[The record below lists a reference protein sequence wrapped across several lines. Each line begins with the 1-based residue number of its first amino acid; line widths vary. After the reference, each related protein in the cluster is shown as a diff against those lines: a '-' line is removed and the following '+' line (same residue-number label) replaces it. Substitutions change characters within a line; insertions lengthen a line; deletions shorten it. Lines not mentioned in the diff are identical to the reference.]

1 MATPSAALGRADQDL
16 PGSPCRLAGVID
28 QLEPFHDA
36 VTRKTDGTPYTVT
49 ARDDGFDVGL
59 DIVDARWFVIYSTQG
74 LKRAFVHRVNVDG
87 DQYTITDRTYSVSWS
102 AGVPRLKLQAE
113 AFVGRKYQ
121 FSSQKT
127 WALNGKREP
136 AKVVD
141 YTFSSE
147 EGRGLIKA
155 AAREVGLKERMPL
168 SVKAPLIFGIVVGVL
183 SIGGVL
189 AAWLLGAF

>member
-1 MATPSAALGRADQDL
+1 MRNT
-16 PGSPCRLAGVID
+16 
-28 QLEPFHDA
+28 E
-36 VTRKTDGTPYTVT
+36 GTPYTVT

-59 DIVDARWFVIYSTQG
+59 DIVNARWFGIYSAQG
-74 LKRAFVHRVNVDG
+74 LKRVFVHRVKVDEKH
-87 DQYTITDRTYSVSWS
+87 YTITDRTYSVSWS
-102 AGVPRLKLQAE
+102 AGAPRLKLQAE

-121 FSSQKT
+121 FSAQKT
-127 WALNGKREP
+127 WGLNGTGKP

-141 YTFSSE
+141 YSFSSE

-168 SVKAPLIFGIVVGVL
+168 SVKAPLIFGVVVGIV

-189 AAWLLGAF
+189 VAWLLGAF

>member
-1 MATPSAALGRADQDL
+1 VGAPSAAPGRAHQDL
-16 PGSPCRLAGVID
+16 AGSPCRLAGVID
-28 QLEPFHDA
+28 QLGPFRDA
-36 VTRKTDGTPYTVT
+36 VTRTTDGTPYTVT

-59 DIVDARWFVIYSTQG
+59 DIVDARWLGIYSTQG
-74 LKRAFVHRVNVDG
+74 LKRAFLHRVAVDG
-87 DQYTITDRTYSVSWS
+87 DHYTVTDRTYSVSWS
-102 AGVPRLKLQAE
+102 AGIPRLKMQAE

-127 WALNGKREP
+127 WALNGKGEP

-141 YTFSSE
+141 YTFSSA

-189 AAWLLGAF
+189 AAWLLDAF

>member
-1 MATPSAALGRADQDL
+1 MRRTED
-16 PGSPCRLAGVID
+16 
-28 QLEPFHDA
+28 
-36 VTRKTDGTPYTVT
+36 TPYTVT

-59 DIVDARWFVIYSTQG
+59 DIVNARWFGIYSAQG
-74 LKRAFVHRVNVDG
+74 LKSVFVQRVKVDEK
-87 DQYTITDRTYSVSWS
+87 QYTITDRTYSVSWS
-102 AGVPRLKLQAE
+102 AGAPRLKLQVE
-113 AFVGRKYQ
+113 AFVGRTYQ
-121 FSSQKT
+121 FSTQKT
-127 WALNGKREP
+127 WGLNGRGEP

-168 SVKAPLIFGIVVGVL
+168 SVKAPLILGIVLGIL

-189 AAWLLGAF
+189 VALLLGVF

>member
-1 MATPSAALGRADQDL
+1 M
-16 PGSPCRLAGVID
+16 D
-28 QLEPFHDA
+28 QLGPFHDA
-36 VTRKTDGTPYTVT
+36 VVRHTEGTPYTVT

-59 DIVDARWFVIYSTQG
+59 DIVNARWFGIYSAQG
-74 LKRAFVHRVNVDG
+74 LKRVFVHRVKVDG
-87 DQYTITDRTYSVSWS
+87 TQYTITDRTYSVSWS
-102 AGVPRLKLQAE
+102 AGVPRLQLQAE

-121 FSSQKT
+121 FSAQKT
-127 WALNGKREP
+127 WALNGRGEL

-147 EGRGLIKA
+147 EGRGMIKS

-168 SVKAPLIFGIVVGVL
+168 SVKAPLIFGIAVGIV

-189 AAWLLGAF
+189 VAWLLGLY

>member
-1 MATPSAALGRADQDL
+1 MRHT
-16 PGSPCRLAGVID
+16 
-28 QLEPFHDA
+28 E
-36 VTRKTDGTPYTVT
+36 GTPYTVT

-59 DIVDARWFVIYSTQG
+59 DIVNTRWLEIYSAHR
-74 LKRAFVHRVNVDG
+74 LKRAFVHSVKVDG
-87 DQYTITDRTYSVSWS
+87 KQFTITDRNYSMSWS
-102 AGVPRLKLQAE
+102 AGGQRLELQAE

-121 FSSQKT
+121 FSAQKR
-127 WALNGKREP
+127 WALNGSFEP

-168 SVKAPLIFGIVVGVL
+168 SVKAPLIFGISVGVL
-183 SIGGVL
+183 SVGGVL
-189 AAWLLGAF
+189 VAWLLRLF